1 MSLSRTSKIL
11 ILLMIRAGAAAWAA
25 ENGPA
30 ASLSIHRAP
39 GPITIDGDLS
49 DEGWRGA
56 ARVDTWYETNPGDNT
71 PPKVKNV
78 GYLTYDDKFFYAGFE
93 FQDPEPGKI
102 RAPLGDRD
110 ALPGTTDY
118 GGVLLDTRND
128 GKTGILF
135 VASPRSIL
143 YDSVLDDPSGNEDS
157 SPDYYWD
164 AQGRITK
171 DGWTLEMR
179 IPFSSLRY
187 SKGDP
192 RTWRIMLYRNY
203 PREYRY
209 QFFTVTLPRG
219 GSCFVCRSSTLT
231 GLEGLPSGGHLVLA
245 PYATGRQ
252 AGEAV
257 DGPGTPW
264 HDQKVKA
271 DAGLDLKWTPTAN
284 TAVDATVNPDFSQI
298 ESDVAQIGANE
309 RFALFYSEKRPFF
322 LEGIELF
329 STPIQAVYTRTVT
342 APRWGVRSTGK
353 FGSTAYTALLAED
366 DGGGSVIL
374 PGPNSSDL
382 ADQEFRSF
390 VAISRLRRDIGKSF
404 VSLLATDRE
413 IRGGGYN
420 RVLGPDFQ
428 WRPSSNDTITGQ
440 ALFSDSH
447 TPVRPELAT
456 EWDGRTLK
464 GHGAV
469 AWWLH
474 STKTVDWFAQYNDF
488 ADDFRA
494 DDGFVPQV
502 GYRRTDLEGGY
513 TFRPNG
519 FLRRLR
525 TFYIFDRSTDRDGG
539 LLNRRLSV
547 GTGMDGKWGSFLRF
561 WYAFDRV
568 RAGDVVLPR
577 QQLLYVVQMSPSLKV
592 NSIGVDGFVGQ
603 EIDFDGA
610 RTGTGANINFNATI
624 RPTNHL
630 ELRFNDSRRW
640 LNVDTPSGSRARL
653 FTASVDRLRAQYTFT
668 ARVFL
673 RVIGQYVSTR
683 RDPTLYATE
692 VARKDGAFSASMLFA
707 YKLNWQTVLFAGYG
721 DERELDDTARHLD
734 RVGRQFF
741 MKLSYAFQR

>member
-1 MSLSRTSKIL
+1 M
-11 ILLMIRAGAAAWAA
+11 
-25 ENGPA
+25 
-30 ASLSIHRAP
+30 SIHRAS
-39 GPITIDGDLS
+39 GPITVDGDLS

-157 SPDYYWD
+157 SPDYFWD
-164 AQGRITK
+164 AKGRITK
-171 DGWTLEMR
+171 DGWTLEIR

-187 SKGDP
+187 AKGDP

-219 GSCFVCRSSTLT
+219 GSCFVCRSQTLT

-245 PYATGRQ
+245 PYVTGRQ
-252 AGEAV
+252 AGQAA

-264 HDQKVKA
+264 HNEKVKG
-271 DAGLDLKWTPTAN
+271 DVGLDLKWTPTAN
-284 TAVDATVNPDFSQI
+284 TALDATVNPDFSQI

-309 RFALFYSEKRPFF
+309 RFALFYPEKRPFF

-353 FGSTAYTALLAED
+353 FGGTAYTALLGED

-428 WRPSSNDTITGQ
+428 WRPSSKDTITGQ

-447 TPVRPELAT
+447 TPVRPELAA
-456 EWDGRTLK
+456 EWDGRSLTSY
-464 GHGAV
+464 ATQV
-469 AWWLH
+469 WWLR
-474 STKTVDWFAQYNDF
+474 STKTIDWFARYD
-488 ADDFRA
+488 DVGRDFRA

-525 TFYIFDRSTDRDGG
+525 WTASGALSCGSGTRSTACARATWSC
-539 LLNRRLSV
+539 R
-547 GTGMDGKWGSFLRF
+547 GS
-561 WYAFDRV
+561 
-568 RAGDVVLPR
+568 
-577 QQLLYVVQMSPSLKV
+577 SS
-592 NSIGVDGFVGQ
+592 
-603 EIDFDGA
+603 
-610 RTGTGANINFNATI
+610 
-624 RPTNHL
+624 
-630 ELRFNDSRRW
+630 
-640 LNVDTPSGSRARL
+640 
-653 FTASVDRLRAQYTFT
+653 
-668 ARVFL
+668 
-673 RVIGQYVSTR
+673 STSCR
-683 RDPTLYATE
+683 
-692 VARKDGAFSASMLFA
+692 
-707 YKLNWQTVLFAGYG
+707 
-721 DERELDDTARHLD
+721 
-734 RVGRQFF
+734 
-741 MKLSYAFQR
+741 

>member
-1 MSLSRTSKIL
+1 MTLSRAFKIL
-11 ILLMIRAGAAAWAA
+11 ILLMIPGAALAREEEA
-25 ENGPA
+25 PA
-30 ASLSIHRAP
+30 PPIEIHRAA

-49 DEGWRGA
+49 DEGWKGA
-56 ARVDTWYETNPGDNT
+56 ARVDTWYETQPGDNT

-110 ALPGTTDY
+110 NLPGTTDY
-118 GGVLLDTRND
+118 GGLLLNPRND

-135 VASPRSIL
+135 VANPRSIQ
-143 YDSVLDDPSGNEDS
+143 YDSVMDDPSGNEDS
-157 SPDYYWD
+157 SPDYFWD
-164 AQGRITK
+164 AVGRITK
-171 DGWTLEMR
+171 EGWALEMR

-187 SKGDP
+187 PRGDP
-192 RTWRIMLYRNY
+192 RTWRVILYRNY
-203 PREYRY
+203 PRDYRY
-209 QFFTVTLPRG
+209 QFFSVKLPRG
-219 GSCFVCRSSTLT
+219 GSCFVCRSSALN

-252 AGEAV
+252 AGAAT

-264 HDQKVKA
+264 HDEKVKG
-271 DAGLDLKWTPTAN
+271 DAGLDLKWTPTAS

-298 ESDVAQIGANE
+298 ESDVAQIGVNE

-322 LEGIELF
+322 LEGSELF

-342 APRWGVRSTGK
+342 APRWGVRGTGR
-353 FGSTAYTALLAED
+353 FGSTSYTGLFAED

-374 PGPNSSDL
+374 PGSNSSDL
-382 ADQEFRSF
+382 ANQEFRSF
-390 VAISRLRRDIGKSF
+390 VAIGRLRRDIGKSF
-404 VSLLATDRE
+404 VSLLGTDRE
-413 IRGGGYN
+413 VRGGGHN
-420 RVLGPDFQ
+420 RVIGPDFQ
-428 WRPSSNDTITGQ
+428 WRPSDKDTFTGQ
-440 ALFSDSH
+440 ALFSDSR
-447 TPVRPELAT
+447 TPVRPELAA
-456 EWDGRTLK
+456 EWDGRRLTS
-464 GHGAV
+464 HGAQ

-474 STKTVDWFAQYNDF
+474 TTKTVDWFARYD
-488 ADDFRA
+488 DVGRDFRA

-513 TFRPNG
+513 TFRPSG

-525 TFYIFDRSTDRDGG
+525 TFYTIDRSTDLDGA

-547 GTGMDGKWGSFLRF
+547 GAGMDGKWNSFLRL

-568 RAGDVVLPR
+568 RAGDATLPR
-577 QQLLYVVQMSPSLKV
+577 QQLLYIVQASPSLKL
-592 NSIGVDGFVGQ
+592 NQIGVDGFVGQ

-610 RTGTGANINFNATI
+610 RTGFGATVNLRVTL

-630 ELRFNDSRRW
+630 ELGFNEARRW
-640 LNVDTPSGSRARL
+640 LNVDTPAGSRARL
-653 FTASVDRLRAQYTFT
+653 FTASVDRLRATYTFT
-668 ARVFL
+668 SRAFL
-673 RVIGQYVSTR
+673 RVIGQYVGTR
-683 RDPTLYATE
+683 RDPSLYSTE
-692 VARKDGAFSASMLFA
+692 VARKDGRFEGSALFA

-721 DERELDDTARHLD
+721 DSRELDATAQHLD